1 MRGYP
6 ATLTPDANGG
16 FTVTFR
22 DVPEAITEGDS
33 RDEALMRAEDALES
47 ALAMYIAAK
56 QPLPKPSAAKRREA
70 MVPLSALGMAKTALY
85 EAMLEQK
92 VGRAELARRL
102 RWHLPQVNRVLD
114 PRHASKMEQVEAA
127 LAALLRPDICAGKR
141 SAFRCALT
149 FGRSAALFRL
159 LTIARVKRSGTHH
172 AYSI

>member
-1 MRGYP
+1 MRAYP
-6 ATLTPDANGG
+6 ATLTPDPDGG
-16 FTVTFR
+16 FSVRFR

-56 QPLPKPSAAKRREA
+56 EPLRQPSVAQSGEV

-102 RWHLPQVNRVLD
+102 RRYLPQV
-114 PRHASKMEQVEAA
+114 
-127 LAALLRPDICAGKR
+127 
-141 SAFRCALT
+141 
-149 FGRSAALFRL
+149 
-159 LTIARVKRSGTHH
+159 
-172 AYSI
+172 

>member
-1 MRGYP
+1 MRAYP
-6 ATLTPDANGG
+6 ATLTPDPNGG

-33 RDEALMRAEDALES
+33 REEALLRAADARES

-56 QPLPKPSAAKRREA
+56 EPLPSPSKAEVGEE

-85 EAMLEQK
+85 DAMREQG

-114 PRHASKMEQVEAA
+114 PRHASRMEHVEAA
-127 LAALLRPDICAGKR
+127 LAALGLRLIVDVAR
-141 SAFRCALT
+141 
-149 FGRSAALFRL
+149 AA
-159 LTIARVKRSGTHH
+159 
-172 AYSI
+172 